1 MQKGF
6 LIGCEPLASYSFQ
19 MTKTPQEQAPER
31 PAHRL
36 RPLPVHVALA
46 NAAIMKMEARGQ
58 DGKALVADMLRGIK
72 LYQDHPY
79 HRPPN
84 RMPVV
89 WRDGT
94 ARLYHCAARKPVAA
108 ALIVPSMINR
118 AHILDLLPDKSF
130 TRWLAAQGID
140 VYLLDWGDPAEE
152 ASAMT
157 MDDIILRRL
166 IPAIDAAA
174 EQAGRKMPLYGIGYC
189 MGGTLLAAAAVRT
202 GKLAGAAFLASP
214 WDFHAGDRVLQNHIL
229 AGTPSALQMMAARPA
244 LPVDWIQSVFAAVN
258 EERTVHKFANFAAM
272 NQHSREAEL
281 FVAVED
287 WLNDGLD
294 LPAALARV
302 CITEWYGENKPGK
315 GQWIVDGAPVDPVA
329 ITGRTLLIAPSRDRL
344 VPVES
349 ALALAKKLPQALVL
363 NPDIGH
369 IGMMTGKGAEG
380 VWGRVSAWL
389 KMG

>member
-1 MQKGF
+1 
-6 LIGCEPLASYSFQ
+6 
-19 MTKTPQEQAPER
+19 MTKTPQEQAPEG

-58 DGKALVADMLRGIK
+58 DGRALVAEMLRGIK

-84 RMPVV
+84 KMPVV
-89 WRDGT
+89 WRAGA
-94 ARLYHCAARKPVAA
+94 ARLYHCAARRPVAA

-118 AHILDLLPDKSF
+118 SHILDLLPDKSF

-140 VYLLDWGDPAEE
+140 VYLLDWGDA
-152 ASAMT
+152 AADDAAGT
-157 MDDIILRRL
+157 MDDMIMRRL
-166 IPAIDAAA
+166 LPAIDAAA
-174 EQAGRKMPLYGIGYC
+174 EQAGRKMPLFGIGYC
-189 MGGTLLAAAAVRT
+189 MGGTLLAAAAVRSD
-202 GKLAGAAFLASP
+202 KCAGLTFLASP

-272 NQHSREAEL
+272 RQNGREAEL

-302 CITEWYGENKPGK
+302 CITEWYGENRPAR
-315 GQWIVDGAPVDPVA
+315 GQWMVGGEAVTPGA
-329 ITGRTLLIAPSRDRL
+329 ITVPTLVVAPSRDRL
-344 VPVES
+344 VPADS
-349 ALALAKKLPQALVL
+349 AIALARAIPGAAVL

-369 IGMMTGKGAEG
+369 IGMMTGRGAEG
-380 VWGRVSAWL
+380 VWGRVAGWM
-389 KMG
+389 KTGRA